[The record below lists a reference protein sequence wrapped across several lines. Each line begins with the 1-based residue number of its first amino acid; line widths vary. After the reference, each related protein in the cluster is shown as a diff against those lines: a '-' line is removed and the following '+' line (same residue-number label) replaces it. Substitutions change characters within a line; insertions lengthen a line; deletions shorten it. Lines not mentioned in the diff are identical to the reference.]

1 MGRLWA
7 MLTGA
12 GMPSPA
18 GRGRRA
24 ERELQLAAAA
34 LLIEAATVDR
44 NFDAAERERILLYA
58 RSRFGLD
65 EAEAEALIEAAERN
79 AAGSTQIFRF
89 TQIVK
94 NGLSY
99 EERVRLVESLWEV
112 VYADGHA
119 DPYEK
124 QLMRRIAGLIYVTD
138 RDSGQ
143 ARRRALER
151 LESQRRPKGR
161 GGSAA

>member
-1 MGRLWA
+1 MGRLWD
-7 MLTGA
+7 MLTGT

-18 GRGRRA
+18 GRGRHA
-24 ERELQLAAAA
+24 EHELQLAAAA
-34 LLIEAATVDR
+34 LLVEAATVDR
-44 NFDAAERERILLYA
+44 DFDTAERERIMQYA
-58 RSRFGLD
+58 RTRFGLD
-65 EAEAEALIEAAERN
+65 VDAARTLIETAERN
-79 AAGSTQIFRF
+79 VAGSTQIFRF

-99 EERVRLVESLWEV
+99 EERVRLVETLWEV

-119 DPYEK
+119 DDYEK

-151 LESQRRPKGR
+151 LEARRRPKGR
-161 GGSAA
+161 SGNAA